1 MKKVK
6 SYSPTASVS
15 NYDLSFKTDMS
26 RDDVVKALEPTIKH
40 AVASGRIYNPQKFRK
55 NLLQATTDFHSVVSG
70 AQHYQQQANWFV
82 NGFMLE
88 IYITAA
94 GDVAPFAAVG
104 AELNDHLHCLHG
116 EDIPESLVRARE
128 IDEMNSNLSE
138 LKSFILPGGSMES
151 AYLHLARTSARKA
164 ERLIISLSQKEKIN
178 PVSIKYINRLSDH
191 LFVSAR
197 FVNKQNQKEDIL
209 WIPGKS
215 RK

>member
-1 MKKVK
+1 MVK
-6 SYSPTASVS
+6 LDKIYTRGGDKGKTSLGDGKRVYKSSIRIDAFGTIDEINSILGIAIIGLKSPLKEMIFRIQ
-15 NYDLSFKTDMS
+15 NDLFDLGADLCVPENKS
-26 RDDVVKALEPTIKH
+26 LEYEPL
-40 AVASGRIYNPQKFRK
+40 RIVQMQVDR
-55 NLLQATTDFHSVVSG
+55 
-70 AQHYQQQANWFV
+70 
-82 NGFMLE
+82 LE
-88 IYITAA
+88 
-94 GDVAPFAAVG
+94 
-104 AELNDHLHCLHG
+104 N
-116 EDIPESLVRARE
+116 E
-128 IDEMNSNLSE
+128 IDEMNSNLSA

-209 WIPGKS
+209 WVPGKS

>member
-1 MKKVK
+1 MQVGSDYFETQLAFKKAIDRARK
-6 SYSPTASVS
+6 GKGP
-15 NYDLSFKTDMS
+15 
-26 RDDVVKALEPTIKH
+26 
-40 AVASGRIYNPQKFRK
+40 AVIISHVDRLKP
-55 NLLQATTDFHSVVSG
+55 HSSS
-70 AQHYQQQANWFV
+70 
-82 NGFMLE
+82 
-88 IYITAA
+88 
-94 GDVAPFAAVG
+94 D
-104 AELNDHLHCLHG
+104 DHLKY
-116 EDIPESLVRARE
+116 RTKNE
-128 IDEMNSNLSE
+128 IDEMNSNLSA

-197 FVNKQNQKEDIL
+197 FVNNQNQKEDIL